1 MSPPDS
7 TSLASRQST
16 TGFRARLRRTPG
28 GALLLRAVVFVVGLL
43 FVLLGIAL
51 VALPGPLTIPPIL
64 VGVYIWSTEFA
75 WADRLLERAKK
86 SAREALEQ
94 ARRRPIVSAVVTIG
108 GLAALGVAIYLADRY
123 MLLARALEALG
134 LG

>member
-1 MSPPDS
+1 MTPPDS
-7 TSLASRQST
+7 SLASRQST

-64 VGVYIWSTEFA
+64 IGVYIWSTEFA

-94 ARRRPIVSAVVTIG
+94 ARRRPIISAFVTLG
-108 GLAALGVAIYLADRY
+108 GLAALGVAIYLSDRY
-123 MLLARALEALG
+123 MLLARALQALG

>member
-86 SAREALEQ
+86 SAREALER

>member
-1 MSPPDS
+1 MTPPDS
-7 TSLASRQST
+7 SLASRQST

-64 VGVYIWSTEFA
+64 IGVYIWSTEFA

-94 ARRRPIVSAVVTIG
+94 ARRRPIISALVTLG
-108 GLAALGVAIYLADRY
+108 GLAALGVAIYLSDRY
-123 MLLARALEALG
+123 MLLARALQALG